1 MGQFS
6 TAAQRTVED
15 FAINVGLDATPAPDG
30 SYGFE
35 LSRSGTLSLTPSDS
49 SDRIIISLA
58 RVPYRSDISTERKV
72 LELAG
77 LDLTTTT
84 FVHSGL
90 AQDGNL
96 VLSIDVEEGLFDLAT
111 LDASLRRLIELH
123 DSIT

>member
-1 MGQFS
+1 MAQFS

-15 FAINVGLDATPAPDG
+15 FATNVGLTATPAPDG

-49 SDRIIISLA
+49 GDRVIVSLA
-58 RVPYRSDISTERKV
+58 RVPHRSDISIERRL

-77 LDLTTTT
+77 LDPTTNT

-90 AQDGNL
+90 AEDGNI
-96 VLSIDVEEGLFDLAT
+96 VLSIDVGEGLFDLAT
-111 LDASLRRLIELH
+111 LDAVLQRLIELH
-123 DSIT
+123 ASID